1 MNRTAPRKALAQNA
15 STRSSGALRYG
26 LFLQSS
32 HPPERTLGDAIDR
45 VLEQIRWA
53 DELGFSE
60 AWLGEHLT
68 AVWEPIP
75 AQDLVIAQALACTQN
90 ITLCAGA
97 YVLPFYHPAALAMR
111 ITQLDHMARGR
122 FICGIA
128 AGSIPTD
135 LALLDLD
142 AAAGEHRERMQESLE
157 IMLRIWNEP
166 TTPWLYEGKYWTVR
180 NPEPVLSYGP
190 HLRPYQTP
198 HPPIA
203 LAGLSP
209 NSGTLELAGSRGFIP
224 LSLTFNTPYLRGHWS
239 AVERGAAK
247 TGKSCD
253 RRDWRVVRDVFVA
266 ETDEEARK
274 WVREGNMARAWRE
287 ANFPTLDLFGWRGFL
302 KHDEKVPDAD
312 VDIDYLIE
320 HLFLV
325 GSPETVAKRLLAV
338 DEALGGFGT
347 VVLNAY
353 DWGDDPGPYRRSLE
367 LFAREVIPRFETAR
381 RTASAAGAPA

>member
-1 MNRTAPRKALAQNA
+1 MSPAA
-15 STRSSGALRYG
+15 SRDDRALRFG

-32 HPPERTLGDAIDR
+32 HPPGRALGDAIDR
-45 VLEQIRWA
+45 CLAQIRWA

-75 AQDLVIAQALACTQN
+75 AQDLVIAQALAMTER

-111 ITQLDHMARGR
+111 IAQLDHMARGR
-122 FICGIA
+122 FILGIA

-135 LALLDLD
+135 LAMLDID
-142 AAAGEHRERMQESLE
+142 AAAGEHRERMAESLE
-157 IMLRIWNEP
+157 IMLRLWCDHGS
-166 TTPWLYEGKYWTVR
+166 PWVYEGKFWTVR

-190 HLRPYQTP
+190 HLQPYQRP

-209 NSGTLELAGSRGFIP
+209 NSGTLEQAGARGFIP
-224 LSLTFNTPYLRGHWS
+224 LSLTFNTPYLHGHWS

-247 TGKSCD
+247 TGKACD

-266 ETDEEARK
+266 ETDDAARK
-274 WVREGNMARAWRE
+274 WVREGNMARHWRE

-302 KHDEKVPDAD
+302 KHDESVPDASVD
-312 VDIDYLIE
+312 VDYLID

-325 GSPETVAKRLLAV
+325 GSPDTVVQRLLAV

-347 VVLNAY
+347 VVVNAY
-353 DWGDDPGPYRRSLE
+353 DWGDDAGPYRRSME
-367 LFAREVIPRFETAR
+367 LFAREVIPRFEAAKAR
-381 RTASAAGAPA
+381 ARGSASSERGGARSRAD

>member
-1 MNRTAPRKALAQNA
+1 M
-15 STRSSGALRYG
+15 SSVTRNERSPLRFG

-32 HPPERTLGDAIDR
+32 HPPGRALGDAIER
-45 VLEQIRWA
+45 VLTQIQWA

-75 AQDLVIAQALACTQN
+75 AQDLVIAQALTRTQD

-111 ITQLDHMARGR
+111 ISQLDHMAKGR

-128 AGSIPTD
+128 AGSVPTD
-135 LALLDLD
+135 LRMLDIN
-142 AAAGEHRERMQESLE
+142 AEAGQHREMMEESLE
-157 IMLRIWNEP
+157 IIQRIWAEP
-166 TTPWLYEGKYWTVR
+166 LEPWTIEGKYWTVH
-180 NPEPVLSYGP
+180 NPEPLLGFGP

-209 NSGTLELAGSRGFIP
+209 DSPTLESAGAHGFLP
-224 LSLTFNTPYLRGHWS
+224 LSLTFNTPYLKGHWT
-239 AVERGAAK
+239 AVERGA
-247 TGKSCD
+247 G
-253 RRDWRVVRDVFVA
+253 
-266 ETDEEARK
+266 
-274 WVREGNMARAWRE
+274 RAWRDH
-287 ANFPTLDLFGWRGFL
+287 NFPTLDLFGWRQFL
-302 KHDEKVPDAD
+302 KHDETISDDD
-312 VDIDYLIE
+312 VDLDYLID

-325 GSPETVAKRLLAV
+325 GSPETVAARLVEV
-338 DEALGGFGT
+338 DAELGGFGT

-353 DWGDDPGPYRRSLE
+353 DWGDEPGPYRRSME
-367 LFAREVIPRFETAR
+367 LFAREVMPRVEAAR
-381 RTASAAGAPA
+381 SR

>member
-1 MNRTAPRKALAQNA
+1 MATPKPA
-15 STRSSGALRYG
+15 SQSPAASSAAGSGSLRYG

-32 HPPERTLGDAIDR
+32 HPPERALGDAIDR
-45 VLEQIRWA
+45 VIAQIRWA

-68 AVWEPIP
+68 AAWEPIP
-75 AQDLVIAQALACTQN
+75 AQDLVIAQALACTKS

-111 ITQLDHMARGR
+111 ISQLDHMARGR
-122 FICGIA
+122 FILGIA

-135 LALLDLD
+135 LAMLDVD
-142 AAAGEHRERMQESLE
+142 MAKGEHRDRMAESLE
-157 IMLRIWNEP
+157 IMLKLWNEP
-166 TTPWLYEGKYWTVR
+166 EKPWVYEGKFWTVR

-190 HLRPYQTP
+190 HLRPYQRP

-209 NSGTLELAGSRGFIP
+209 NSGTLELAGNRGFIP
-224 LSLTFNTPYLRGHWS
+224 LSLTFNTPYLKGHWS

-247 TGKSCD
+247 SGRSCD

-266 ETDEEARK
+266 ESDEAARK
-274 WVREGNMARAWRE
+274 WVREGNMARAWRSV
-287 ANFPTLDLFGWRGFL
+287 NFPTLDLFGWRTFL
-302 KHDEKVPDAD
+302 KHDESVPDAD

-325 GSPETVAKRLLAV
+325 GSPETVASRLVAV

-353 DWGDDPGPYRRSLE
+353 DWGDDEGPYRRSME
-367 LFAREVIPRFETAR
+367 LFAREVIPRFEALRGAAR
-381 RTASAAGAPA
+381 AGRSR

>member
-1 MNRTAPRKALAQNA
+1 MTTTARPGGDPIRF
-15 STRSSGALRYG
+15 G

-32 HPPERTLGDAIDR
+32 HPPERALGDAIDR

-53 DELGFSE
+53 DALGFSE

-68 AVWEPIP
+68 AAWEPIP
-75 AQDLVIAQALACTQN
+75 AQDLVLAQALACTRE

-111 ITQLDHMARGR
+111 ISQLDHMARGR
-122 FICGIA
+122 FLCGIA

-135 LALLDLD
+135 FALLDVD
-142 AAAGEHRERMQESLE
+142 AAAGEQRAMMQESLD

-166 TTPWLYEGKYWTVR
+166 FAPWTIEGRFWTVR
-180 NPEPVLSYGP
+180 NPEPFLRYGP
-190 HLRPYQTP
+190 HLRPYQRP

-209 NSGTLELAGSRGFIP
+209 NSATLELAGARGFIP
-224 LSLTFNTPYLRGHWS
+224 LSLTFNTPYLEGHWA
-239 AVERGAAK
+239 AVERGAA
-247 TGKSCD
+247 SA
-253 RRDWRVVRDVFVA
+253 RRGCARSDWRVVRDVFVA
-266 ETDEEARK
+266 ETDALARK

-287 ANFPTLDLFGWRGFL
+287 QNFPTLDHFGWRRFL
-302 KHDEKVPDAD
+302 KHDERVPDDSVD
-312 VDIDYLIE
+312 VDYLID

-325 GSPETVAKRLLAV
+325 GSPATVAERLA
-338 DEALGGFGT
+338 ETHARLGGFGT

-353 DWGDDPGPYRRSLE
+353 DWGEDPAPYHRSLE
-367 LFAREVIPRFETAR
+367 LFAREVIPRFEAGR
-381 RTASAAGAPA
+381 RPSRAEAASR

>member
-1 MNRTAPRKALAQNA
+1 M
-15 STRSSGALRYG
+15 SSVTRNERSPLRFG

-32 HPPERTLGDAIDR
+32 HPPGRALGDAIER
-45 VLEQIRWA
+45 VLTQIQWA

-75 AQDLVIAQALACTQN
+75 AQDLVIAQALTRTQD

-111 ITQLDHMARGR
+111 ISQLDHMAKGR

-128 AGSIPTD
+128 AGSVPTD
-135 LALLDLD
+135 LGMLDIN
-142 AAAGEHRERMQESLE
+142 AEAGQHREMMEESLE
-157 IMLRIWNEP
+157 IIQRIWAEP
-166 TTPWLYEGKYWTVR
+166 LEPWTIEGKYWTVH
-180 NPEPVLSYGP
+180 NPEPLLGFGP

-209 NSGTLELAGSRGFIP
+209 DSPTLESAGAHGFLP
-224 LSLTFNTPYLRGHWS
+224 LSLTFNTPYLKGHWT
-239 AVERGAAK
+239 AVERGAGR
-247 TGKSCD
+247 TGAACD
-253 RRDWRVVRDVFVA
+253 RADWRVVRDVFVA
-266 ETDEEARK
+266 ESDDEARK
-274 WVREGNMARAWRE
+274 WVRDGNMARAWRDH
-287 ANFPTLDLFGWRGFL
+287 NFPTLDLFGWRQFL
-302 KHDEKVPDAD
+302 KHDETISDDD
-312 VDIDYLIE
+312 VDLDYLID

-325 GSPETVAKRLLAV
+325 GSPETVAARLVEV
-338 DEALGGFGT
+338 DEVLGGFGT

-353 DWGDDPGPYRRSLE
+353 DWGDEPGPYRRSME
-367 LFAREVIPRFETAR
+367 LFAREVMPRVEAAR
-381 RTASAAGAPA
+381 SR

>member
-1 MNRTAPRKALAQNA
+1 M
-15 STRSSGALRYG
+15 SRSVSAGSPSADRDRLRFG

-32 HPPERTLGDAIDR
+32 HPPERKLGDAIDR
-45 VLEQIRWA
+45 VLLQIRWA

-75 AQDLVIAQALACTQN
+75 AQDLVIAQALACTQQ

-97 YVLPFYHPAALAMR
+97 YVLPFYHPVSLAMR
-111 ITQLDHMARGR
+111 ISQLDHMARGR

-135 LALLDLD
+135 LSMLGID
-142 AAAGEHRERMQESLE
+142 AAAGEHRDRMQESLE
-157 IMLRIWNEP
+157 IMLKIWTDP
-166 TTPWLYEGKYWTVR
+166 TGSWVHEGKFWTVR
-180 NPEPVLSYGP
+180 NPDPVLSYGP
-190 HLRPYQTP
+190 HLRPYQSP

-209 NSGTLELAGSRGFIP
+209 NSPTLEVAGARGFIP
-224 LSLTFNTPYLRGHWS
+224 LSLTFNTPYLHGHWT

-247 TGKSCD
+247 TGRSCN

-266 ETDEEARK
+266 ESDEAARK

-302 KHDEKVPDAD
+302 KHDESIPDAA
-312 VDIDYLIE
+312 VDIDYMID

-325 GSPETVAKRLLAV
+325 GSPETVARRLLEV
-338 DEALGGFGT
+338 DDALGGFGT

-353 DWGDDPGPYRRSLE
+353 DWGDDPGPYRRSME
-367 LFAREVIPRFETAR
+367 LFAREVIPRFEAAR
-381 RTASAAGAPA
+381 TRSRNPGAHA

>member
-1 MNRTAPRKALAQNA
+1 MNRRSA
-15 STRSSGALRYG
+15 SVRSEPFRYG

-32 HPPERTLGDAIDR
+32 HPPERALGDSIDR

-68 AVWEPIP
+68 AAWEPIP
-75 AQDLVIAQALACTQN
+75 AQDLVIAQALTCTQH

-111 ITQLDHMARGR
+111 ISQLDHMARGR
-122 FICGIA
+122 FLCGIA

-135 LALLDLD
+135 LSMLDVD

-166 TTPWLYEGKYWTVR
+166 FEPWTIEGRYWTVR
-180 NPEPVLSYGP
+180 NPEPTLRYGP
-190 HLRPYQTP
+190 HIQPYQKP

-209 NSGTLELAGSRGFIP
+209 NSGTLELAGARGFIP
-224 LSLTFNTPYLRGHWS
+224 LSLTFNTPYLEGHWS
-239 AVERGAAK
+239 VVERGAAS
-247 TGKSCD
+247 TGRPCD

-266 ETDEEARK
+266 ESDAEARK

-287 ANFPTLDLFGWRGFL
+287 QNFPTLDQFGWRQYL
-302 KHDEKVPDAD
+302 KHDERVSDSD

-325 GSPETVAKRLLAV
+325 GSPETVARRLFEV
-338 DEALGGFGT
+338 DAALGGFGT

-353 DWGDDPGPYRRSLE
+353 DWADDSGPYRRSME
-367 LFAREVIPRFETAR
+367 LFAEEVIPRVDAMRRAEGVTRET
-381 RTASAAGAPA
+381 S

>member
-1 MNRTAPRKALAQNA
+1 MTTKAGAAQ
-15 STRSSGALRYG
+15 SPLRYG

-32 HPPERTLGDAIDR
+32 HPPERALGDAIDR
-45 VLEQIRWA
+45 VIEQIRWA

-68 AVWEPIP
+68 AAWEPIP
-75 AQDLVIAQALACTQN
+75 AQDLVLAQALACTRE

-111 ITQLDHMARGR
+111 ISQLDHMARGR
-122 FICGIA
+122 FLCGIA

-135 LALLDLD
+135 LSLLDVD
-142 AAAGEHRERMQESLE
+142 AASGQHRAMMQESLD

-166 TTPWLYEGKYWTVR
+166 FAPWTIEGRFWTVR
-180 NPEPVLSYGP
+180 NPEPFLHYGP
-190 HLRPYQTP
+190 HIRPYQRP

-209 NSGTLELAGSRGFIP
+209 NSGTLELAGARGFIP
-224 LSLTFNTPYLRGHWS
+224 LSLTFNTPYLEGHWS
-239 AVERGAAK
+239 AVERGAASARR
-247 TGKSCD
+247 SCD
-253 RRDWRVVRDVFVA
+253 RGDWRVVRDVFVA
-266 ETDEEARK
+266 ETDAEARK

-287 ANFPTLDLFGWRGFL
+287 QNFPTLDHFGWRRFL
-302 KHDEKVPDAD
+302 KHDERVPDAEVD
-312 VDIDYLIE
+312 VDYLID

-325 GSPETVAKRLLAV
+325 GSPATVADRLA
-338 DEALGGFGT
+338 ETHARLGGFGT

-353 DWGDDPGPYRRSLE
+353 DWGADPAPYRRSLE
-367 LFAREVIPRFETAR
+367 LFAREVIPRFEAGR
-381 RTASAAGAPA
+381 RPSRAEGASR